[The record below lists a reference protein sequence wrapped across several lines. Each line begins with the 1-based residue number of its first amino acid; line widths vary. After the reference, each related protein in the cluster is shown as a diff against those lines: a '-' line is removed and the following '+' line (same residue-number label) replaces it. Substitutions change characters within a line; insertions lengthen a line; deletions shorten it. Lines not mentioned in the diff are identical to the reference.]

1 MSNPQIPKAIQDD
14 VMTLQNL
21 EENIQALSQQSR
33 AIDVIIMEKNKAIEE
48 LSEMEDDAVVYKIIG
63 NVLIKSEKAT
73 VLDGLKEDITDSEMH
88 KKRMERQLD
97 TFKKKYEEIK
107 KRVQEKYEKMRPS

>member
-14 VMTLQNL
+14 VLTLQSL

-33 AIDVIIMEKNKAIEE
+33 AIDAIIMEKNKAIDE
-48 LSEMEDDAVVYKIIG
+48 LSEMEEDAVVYKIIG

-97 TFKKKYEEIK
+97 SFKKKYEEIK
-107 KRVQEKYEKMRPS
+107 KRVQEKYDKMRPA